1 MSDQTSVL
9 FANDAFYVAF
19 MNHDTKAM
27 GDLWA
32 KAPTIS
38 CIHPGWNYLLGR
50 DAVIKSWNNI
60 LTNYDGPS
68 FTIEGAKA
76 NIFKGMAVVICY
88 EVFKM
93 ATLVATNIFVFE
105 EGVWRIMHHQA
116 SATPPPVLDEINQKK
131 TIQ

>member
-1 MSDQTSVL
+1 MSDQTNVL
-9 FANDAFYVAF
+9 FANDAFYAAF
-19 MNHDTKAM
+19 MNHDIEAM
-27 GDLWA
+27 SDLWA
-32 KAPTIS
+32 KDPTIS

-50 DAVIKSWNNI
+50 DAVIESWNNI

-93 ATLVATNIFVFE
+93 ATLVATNIFVWE
-105 EGVWRIMHHQA
+105 EGVWRIMHHQ
-116 SATPPPVLDEINQKK
+116 SSETPPPVLDEINQKE

>member
-1 MSDQTSVL
+1 MSDQTAVL

-50 DAVIKSWNNI
+50 DAVIESWNNI

-93 ATLVATNIFVFE
+93 ATLVATNIFVWE
-105 EGVWRIMHHQA
+105 EGVWRIMHHQ
-116 SATPPPVLDEINQKK
+116 SSETPPPVLDEINQKE

>member
-1 MSDQTSVL
+1 MPDQTAVL

-50 DAVIKSWNNI
+50 DAVIESWNNI

-76 NIFKGMAVVICY
+76 NIFQGMAVVICY

-93 ATLVATNIFVFE
+93 ATLVATNIFVWE
-105 EGVWRIMHHQA
+105 EGAWRIMHHQ
-116 SATPPPVLDEINQKK
+116 SSETPPPVLDEINQKE

>member
-1 MSDQTSVL
+1 MSDQTAVL

-19 MNHDTKAM
+19 MNHDIKAM

-32 KAPTIS
+32 KVPTIS

-50 DAVIKSWNNI
+50 DAVIESWNNI

-76 NIFKGMAVVICY
+76 NIFQGMAVVICY

-93 ATLVATNIFVFE
+93 ATLVATNIFVWE
-105 EGVWRIMHHQA
+105 EGVWRIMHHQ
-116 SATPPPVLDEINQKK
+116 SSETPSPVLDEINQKE